1 MIRAL
6 QECKFAGKIYPAG
19 SVVPDSAVDKR
30 TFNALV
36 DMGVIAVEETPPD
49 LPAPPKPKAKKQT
62 PKPKVDDLKFDEEN

>member
-1 MIRAL
+1 MNMIRAL

-30 TFNALV
+30 AFNALV
-36 DMGVIAVEETPPD
+36 DMGVIAVEEPP
-49 LPAPPKPKAKKQT
+49 PPVIKPKTKKQT